1 MTKSDQ
7 PNSEQEQQEQRRKFD
22 QEQYERLVRCLEKMD
37 LSQWNNWRTD
47 HPEVEILLQ
56 GAILGRVNLC
66 DADLRSANL
75 QGAELGGAN
84 LQNADLRSADLQG
97 ANLEGAD
104 LQEAIIY
111 GTKLQGATLIGVK
124 LRGTGL
130 TDVNLR
136 NTDLH
141 CADLGDASLAGIDLQ
156 GANLNRTELR
166 GASLSNSNLQDA
178 DLRSANLQDA
188 NLGRANLRN
197 ADLRSANLQGASL
210 RAANLQGANLEGAN
224 LQKAHILDANMK
236 GANLKDA
243 DLERADLVGCRGIVF
258 DSTYILNTR
267 HIPKNPW
274 HRLRNQYTGVKL
286 VLHLI
291 LLATF
296 ILIYSA
302 KAMFWCGMA
311 KGQTIIINELASLE
325 SRYDEE
331 SVLQDPNESTAQ
343 DSQVQKNIAGAI
355 SKICGELREK
365 VIRKYQ
371 GAKGAVNDK
380 FQSFTVWQILLSQ
393 DKKIWF
399 QFATLVLIVYN
410 VLRYLLT
417 QGVAPLSVEED
428 RSHYTP
434 RLSHYG
440 KIVWFH
446 KVNSVLWV
454 FALASYAIH
463 CYDWMTANVLM
474 PK

>member
-7 PNSEQEQQEQRRKFD
+7 PNTEQEQQEQRRKFD
-22 QEQYERLVRCLEKMD
+22 QEQYERLLRCLEKMD

-97 ANLEGAD
+97 ANLQGAD

-130 TDVNLR
+130 TDVNLQ

-156 GANLNRTELR
+156 GANLNHAELHSANL
-166 GASLSNSNLQDA
+166 GNSNLQDA

-188 NLGRANLRN
+188 NLGRANLQN

-210 RAANLQGANLEGAN
+210 RGANLEGANLEGAN

-243 DLERADLVGCRGIVF
+243 DLERADLVGCQGIVF

-286 VLHLI
+286 IFHLI
-291 LLATF
+291 LLAAF
-296 ILIYSA
+296 VLIYSV
-302 KAMFWCGMA
+302 KAMFWCGLA
-311 KGQTIIINELASLE
+311 KGQTVIISELASLE
-325 SRYDEE
+325 SRFDQEA
-331 SVLQDPNESTAQ
+331 VLQDPNAPTAQ
-343 DSQVQKNIAGAI
+343 NSQVQKNIAAAI
-355 SKICGELREK
+355 SMICSELQEE
-365 VIRKYQ
+365 VIGKYQ
-371 GAKGAVNDK
+371 SAKVAVNDK
-380 FQSFTVWQILLSQ
+380 FQSLKVWQILLSQ
-393 DKKIWF
+393 DKRIWF
-399 QFATLVLIVYN
+399 QFTTLVLIVYN
-410 VLRYLLT
+410 VLRYILT
-417 QGVAPLSVEED
+417 QSIAPLSVEED

-440 KIVWFH
+440 KILWFH
-446 KVNSVLWV
+446 KVNSVLWG
-454 FALASYAIH
+454 FALVSFAIH
-463 CYDWMTANVLM
+463 CYDWMTASVLI